1 MYYLTKATILKGVIL
16 LSNRTTDHIRPR
28 GVLSRMKPYSPGKP
42 IWEVQRELGI
52 DKVTKLAS
60 NENPIGPSPLAVQ
73 AIQSYLT
80 DIHRYPDADTIDLCS
95 AIAGKLEALPEQVLV
110 TNGADELITLLSET
124 FLEEGDEVIVPS
136 PTFSEYEFGA
146 NLMGASVVQVPLRE
160 DYRYEIADLLAA
172 VTEKTKL
179 LYICSPNNPTGTYMT
194 KQDLHALMDK
204 LPPHVLVIFD
214 GAYSHFVTADD
225 YCDGLELVRQGYP
238 IIVTQTF
245 SKIYGLAGI
254 RVGYGIAS
262 ASILRNI
269 RQVKEPFNVN
279 ALAQIGAVAAIQD
292 DAHLEATR
300 EMNKLGREQ
309 LYSSLQELGFNFT
322 RSMSNFVLV
331 ELGPDAKAI
340 YDQLMRKGVILRYA
354 GAWNLPNHVRISI
367 GTPEDHEAFIS
378 ALREV
383 LQESKEQP
391 LLSALKD

>member
-1 MYYLTKATILKGVIL
+1 
-16 LSNRTTDHIRPR
+16 
-28 GVLSRMKPYSPGKP
+28 MKPYSPGKP

-95 AIAGKLEALPEQVLV
+95 AIAGKLEVLPEQVLV

-279 ALAQIGAVAAIQD
+279 ALAQVGATAAIQD

>member
-1 MYYLTKATILKGVIL
+1 M
-16 LSNRTTDHIRPR
+16 SNRTTDNIRPR
-28 GVLSRMKPYSPGKP
+28 GVLTRMKPYSPGKP

-52 DKVTKLAS
+52 EKVTKLAS
-60 NENPIGPSPLAVQ
+60 NENPIGPSPLAIQ
-73 AIQSYLT
+73 AIQAYLT
-80 DIHRYPDADTIDLCS
+80 DIHRYPDADTLDLCA
-95 AIAGKLEALPEQVLV
+95 AIARKLEVAPEQVLV

-146 NLMGASVVQVPLRE
+146 NLMGAQIVEVPLRE

-172 VTEKTKL
+172 VTDKTKL
-179 LYICSPNNPTGTYMT
+179 LYICSPNNPTGTYLK
-194 KQDLHALMDK
+194 KQDLYALMDK

-238 IIVTQTF
+238 LIVTQTF
-245 SKIYGLAGI
+245 SKVYGLAGI

-262 ASILRNI
+262 ATILHNI

-279 ALAQIGAVAAIQD
+279 ALAQVGAVAAIQD

-300 EMNKLGREQ
+300 DMNALGRER
-309 LYSSLQELGFNFT
+309 LYDDLQELGFKFT

-331 ELGPDAKAI
+331 ELGPDAKSI

-354 GAWNLPNHVRISI
+354 GAWNLPHHVRISI
-367 GTPEDHEAFIS
+367 GTPDDHQVLIN

-383 LQESKEQP
+383 LQESKEQ
-391 LLSALKD
+391 LALSTQKD